1 MSGRTS
7 IGFDRRVEAEWLNA
21 IALQVA
27 AGLKGSE
34 LRTFAFE
41 LMDGVVAGGTK
52 HGTAAQKTVTV
63 LTRTWANVNPEV
75 IGLRDRAVELF
86 PSLPADERMALH
98 WSMALA
104 GYRFFGDVAGLCG
117 RMLELQ
123 GDLNLAQVTRRLR
136 ESWGERSTMNRAT
149 QRVVRSMVQWGGLAD
164 TKAKGMYTQIPRK
177 VPVQAD
183 IAEVLV
189 EALLIHEGKG
199 IPMDQAVRHSALF
212 PFNLKLQAHHLRQSP
227 RFEVHR
233 QGLDIDVV
241 SLAKVPAP

>member
-7 IGFDRRVEAEWLNA
+7 IGFDRRVDAEWLDA
-21 IALQVA
+21 IAQQVA
-27 AGLKGSE
+27 TGMNGSE
-34 LRTFAFE
+34 LRAFAFA

-75 IGLRDRAVELF
+75 IGLRDRAIGLL
-86 PSLPADERMALH
+86 PSLSRQERVGLH
-98 WSMALA
+98 WAMAMA
-104 GYRFFGDVAGLCG
+104 GYRFFGDLAGVCG

-123 GDLNLAQVTRRLR
+123 GDLNLDQVTRRLR

-164 TKAKGMYTQIPRK
+164 TKTKGLYTLIPKR
-177 VPVQAD
+177 
-183 IAEVLV
+183 IAIEDAVAEILL

-199 IPMDQAVRHSALF
+199 IPVDHAIRHPALF
-212 PFNLKLQAHHLRQSP
+212 PFELNLRAHHLRQSS
-227 RFEVHR
+227 RFEIHR

-241 SLAKVPAP
+241 NLANVPAP